1 MDYGVVRAKVNAR
14 AIIEYYQYN
23 TVLVTII
30 DLSDSVKDNN
40 RPSSYLI
47 PITLCRILYIC
58 IACTLSSVHVL
69 HA

>member
-40 RPSSYLI
+40 RPSS
-47 PITLCRILYIC
+47 
-58 IACTLSSVHVL
+58 
-69 HA
+69 